1 MQQSWDGR
9 PGFWEKIRIDEEGA
23 EIAYAGK
30 NGVNGEP
37 TVLKRKWFYYQEV
50 AETLNLFIVQS
61 IYNSFRK
68 TQNKEIARE
77 NMKSEDFQKDY
88 LSMD

>member
-9 PGFWEKIRIDEEGA
+9 PGFWERIRIDEEGA

-30 NGVNGEP
+30 HGVNGEP

-50 AETLNLFIVQS
+50 AETLNLFIVQRS
-61 IYNSFRK
+61 ITASAKPRTKKLHEK
-68 TQNKEIARE
+68 T
-77 NMKSEDFQKDY
+77 
-88 LSMD
+88 

>member
-1 MQQSWDGR
+1 M
-9 PGFWEKIRIDEEGA
+9 
-23 EIAYAGK
+23 
-30 NGVNGEP
+30 
-37 TVLKRKWFYYQEV
+37 KRKWFYYQEV

-61 IYNSFRK
+61 IDNSFRK

-88 LSMD
+88 LSMDLDDDLIIPKKCLREVSAVVMKKWLRKKIAVYQNQGDR